1 MDDEGEETEVSVTA
15 VPAGNDI
22 RPIGS
27 DVSAGDDLLF
37 PGDRLNPSKIGLLC
51 TTGNRLI
58 KVFRKIKIV
67 VFSTGSEVVELDQ
80 KDLKH
85 GQIYDANR
93 YTLIGF
99 LNNLGYVD
107 VIDGG
112 ILPDQPQTCLDAFN
126 SALEDEVDMII
137 TSGGVSMGDKDYI
150 KSIITNDLGGKLQFG
165 RVNMKPGKPT
175 TFGTIGKVQRC
186 YFLNLP

>member
-1 MDDEGEETEVSVTA
+1 MDDDGEETEVSVTA

-58 KVFRKIKIV
+58 KVYRKLKIV

-80 KDLKH
+80 FELKH

-99 LNNLGYVD
+99 LNNLGYCD

-112 ILPDQPQTCLDAFN
+112 ILPDQPQTCLDAFQ

-175 TFGTIGKVQRC
+175 TFGTIGKVQINVN
-186 YFLNLP
+186 YN